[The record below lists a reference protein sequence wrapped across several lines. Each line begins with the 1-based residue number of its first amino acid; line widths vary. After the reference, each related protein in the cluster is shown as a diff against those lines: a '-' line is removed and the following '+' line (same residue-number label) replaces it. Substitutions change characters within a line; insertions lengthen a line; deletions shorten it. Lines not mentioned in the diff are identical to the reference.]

1 MKKFSFLALLLALIG
16 IALPQVGL
24 AQNVMPQRG
33 DKVSTAD
40 GIYVVSGDNL
50 IANPSFDEGFT
61 GWLAGNNQELDEA
74 NFEAVSEGGADGG
87 AFIRALGSAGSGS
100 ASSIKKGWAVEVG
113 KTYLFSM
120 WANRPSSG
128 MSSNTQYSR
137 IYASDSETATTTQ
150 IGSVNFTGDTWVQTQ
165 ITFTAEKPFLVVNLG
180 WMNHTAIDAFFLGE
194 LSPTSEL
201 ATAALEAT
209 IADGKYQL
217 DNTEEGDARGQYSAD
232 VRAALQAAI
241 SAAEG
246 VLASATTQTEIN
258 AANDALKAA
267 ITTYKASAN
276 APFKVGT
283 KYNIV
288 HSSGYLMTTTGGTVK
303 VVSEDADDAGQVF
316 TFVPAPADAAA
327 TGYNLQADD
336 GTFVHRQGSWDT
348 KADADYDLTQANA
361 IFQVVD
367 QGTYIQ
373 LKNMGSGS
381 VLGTDSNNDGSTVY
395 SNKNGTDSKFRWTLK
410 EFIPKDQRDDEYN
423 FRQLLAK
430 AQKTLA
436 EISASTIGTDL
447 FMTSRTAYDTFAAA
461 IATAESVTTGY
472 KAATETLQA
481 ALATFTANKQVKP
494 DPAKNY
500 IITQNAGGNRIAYT
514 EDQSL
519 VTVRTPNAEATQQF
533 TFAQVAATG
542 NFSLKNVG
550 AGLFV
555 AKSGSSNWD
564 TNWAEDDSDLL
575 AQWLIERH
583 SDGTYTLQNA
593 SGKGYLGSDATT
605 DGALLYCDKSAS
617 AANSRWIIE
626 EYTATA
632 ALAKAIANAKQLAAT
647 TSVGSAYYEVPQ
659 SAMDALNA
667 AIAAAEAALAT
678 ITTFEQGA
686 AEAEKLNEAIA
697 TFTDS
702 FNPIQPF
709 DEGVTYTIQHYGGAL
724 LTATES
730 GNASITAQAEEGATD
745 AQLVTFEAVEGR
757 NLTYYLK
764 SVALE
769 TYFARAGDYNTVWQ
783 ADKSE
788 AAQVEIVQLDGRWL
802 GLQFVATGLHAG
814 TDNTASGQLVYSDKA
829 GRGNTLA
836 YWTIEPYVTVQLD
849 RAAFNAAVDAGN
861 ALLAQMK
868 PGYLKGEYFPED
880 IAALRNAISNALAAA
895 NKAKDQQTLDA
906 LTAQLQADIEAARAK
921 AHDRDLMNHS
931 ELAAAIQAAA
941 TATASAVAGDCN
953 GQYPAEAIEAY
964 KQALIAAEAVNNKP
978 DDQLTQAELDAAA
991 KALKEAAAAF
1001 NAQRVVI
1008 NLNDLRAAIT
1018 ASQKAMSD
1026 AESMRGDG
1034 PGKYPESAFTALTA
1048 AVTAAQTIVS
1058 ENKVNQAAV
1067 DAQTAALTAAIETFA
1082 ASRVT
1087 NDYTALQALVD
1098 EATQL
1103 IADALAGKLEYY
1115 QEDLDELRASLEKNA
1130 AALESTDQD
1139 VIDRAVKLLRRD
1151 IALFRN
1157 LADGIATLDAE
1168 PLDIRIYDLNGRLM
1182 TTSRRHLTR
1191 GTYLM
1196 TVTDGD
1202 KTITRKFVVR

>member
-16 IALPQVGL
+16 IVLPQVGL

-40 GIYVVSGDNL
+40 GIYAVSGDNL

-87 AFIRALGSAGSGS
+87 AFLRALGSAGSGS

-232 VRAALQAAI
+232 VRAALQTAI

-481 ALATFTANKQVKP
+481 ALDTFTANKQVKP

-605 DGALLYCDKSAS
+605 DGALLYCDKAAS

-769 TYFARAGDYNTVWQ
+769 TYFARSGDYNTVWQ
-783 ADKSE
+783 ADKNE

-880 IAALRNAISNALAAA
+880 IAALRNAISNARAAA

-906 LTAQLQADIEAARAK
+906 LTAQLKADIEAARAK

-931 ELAAAIQAAA
+931 ELAAAIQTAA

-1018 ASQKAMSD
+1018 AAQKAMSD

-1067 DAQTAALTAAIETFA
+1067 DAQTAALTAALETFA

-1157 LADGIATLDAE
+1157 LADGIAILDAE